1 MKWFLIISASIMAI
15 LLLLFGDLSKF
26 FTIEFA
32 GGVAICLLW
41 YRFGRVGG
49 DGGGDG
55 GVPNYQFTALD
66 SSGQQTTGQFAAENS
81 EAASERVK
89 AMGLF
94 ATEISELTDESRIG
108 EPIGLPARLN
118 DAFMWMLFGV
128 VLPYVCIR
136 IAWQVPEQLEGKQ
149 WFIVPILGGLSLYNV
164 WHRLKKGEWIKPGG

>member
-15 LLLLFGDLSKF
+15 LLLLFGDISKF

-108 EPIGLPARLN
+108 EPIGLLARLN

>member
-1 MKWFLIISASIMAI
+1 MAI